1 MIRLSLKTRILMIL
15 CGFVLITLCGG
26 SVLVWYTF
34 RMERI
39 LTSVTEKDLS
49 ALQAAES
56 LENALIRQKG
66 FVSYFF
72 MDGDPQWLVQM
83 DTHRRLFAEQLS
95 RIKTGPDA
103 ERDAP
108 ALATIEAEFARY
120 VEKKDQVIARYRSGD
135 QAGGMTLHSEARGYF
150 DALIRHCD
158 EFKQLHTDHILKVAG
173 QSHEQAARLRFIA
186 FAAILAAAGLTV
198 LLAFV
203 FVHQILAPLRRL
215 TAEAD
220 RAPGPSGSEDEVTA
234 LSRSVRGL
242 IQDVDQTQS
251 ELERSRESLVQSEKL
266 ALVGKL
272 AAGMAH
278 SIRNPFTSVKM
289 RLFSLAR
296 TLDLD
301 GAQEE
306 DFAVIA
312 AEIRHIDTIVQN
324 FLEFSRPPKLR
335 MLKTDPSS
343 VVDAAV
349 QLLEHRLR
357 SHGVAVEV
365 DRPAPLP
372 AITADPEQLKE
383 ALVNIVVN
391 ACEAMPGGGKVVI
404 EERATGPDAKRAAII
419 RVHDTGPGIP
429 AAVLEKI
436 FQPFF
441 TTKADGTGLGLSI
454 ARRIV
459 ADHGGRLEA
468 AATNGRGATFILT
481 LPATE
486 STDEPDP
493 DC

>member
-1 MIRLSLKTRILMIL
+1 MK
-15 CGFVLITLCGG
+15 
-26 SVLVWYTF
+26 
-34 RMERI
+34 
-39 LTSVTEKDLS
+39 
-49 ALQAAES
+49 
-56 LENALIRQKG
+56 
-66 FVSYFF
+66 
-72 MDGDPQWLVQM
+72 
-83 DTHRRLFAEQLS
+83 
-95 RIKTGPDA
+95 
-103 ERDAP
+103 RD
-108 ALATIEAEFARY
+108 
-120 VEKKDQVIARYRSGD
+120 
-135 QAGGMTLHSEARGYF
+135 GYF
-150 DALIRHCD
+150 EALIRHCE
-158 EFKQLHTDHILKVAG
+158 EFKQVHTDHILKVTG
-173 QSHEQAARLRFIA
+173 HSHEQAVRLRLIA
-186 FAAILAAAGLTV
+186 FAAIFTAAGLTV

-203 FVHQILAPLRRL
+203 FVHQILEPLRRL

-220 RAPGPSGSEDEVTA
+220 RGPEPPGSGNEVTA

-242 IQDVDQTQS
+242 IQDVDLTQT
-251 ELERSRESLVQSEKL
+251 ELERSRESLAQAEKL

-296 TLDLD
+296 TLELD
-301 GAQEE
+301 GAQQE

-324 FLEFSRPPKLR
+324 FLEFSRPPKLK
-335 MLKTDPSS
+335 MQPTDPSG
-343 VVDAAV
+343 VVDAVV
-349 QLLEHRLR
+349 QLLEHRLK
-357 SHGVAVEV
+357 SHDVAVRV

-383 ALVNIVVN
+383 ALVNLLVN
-391 ACEAMPGGGKVVI
+391 ACEAMPGGGEILI
-404 EERATGPDAKRAAII
+404 EERAAGPGAPRAAII

-429 AAVLEKI
+429 AAVLGSI

-468 AATNGRGATFILT
+468 VSTKSRGAAFTLT

-486 STDEPDP
+486 PDDEQYP